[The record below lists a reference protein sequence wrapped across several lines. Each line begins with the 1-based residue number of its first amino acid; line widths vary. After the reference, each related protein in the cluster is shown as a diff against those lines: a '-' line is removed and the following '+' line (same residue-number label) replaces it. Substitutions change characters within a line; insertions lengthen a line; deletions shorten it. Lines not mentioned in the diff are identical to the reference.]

1 MSFTKGKR
9 RSEDLLFTPRISAPT
24 GKELEIVHYWDDRVL
39 GVEYFLY
46 DAKGEN
52 KVIVGSSERS
62 HFVASG
68 GKKDHV
74 LVELTPGGYKLNLAD
89 GMSARI
95 RKTAEAK
102 DFAPGS
108 YDLTHEDICHIVDG
122 GSRYFIICKKIPD
135 IKLPKAAPEDPFLRV
150 LTITAMVLYFAL
162 SIVLIGV
169 SESDREKAK
178 EEMWALVEV
187 PEEIKKPKI
196 ELEKIMKKIPKPPP
210 PKPKPVEPVKPKEK
224 AKPKPK
230 PKKPKKPN
238 NKSLTQAKT
247 QKVASPGKKAGGARK
262 GKEKKDAM
270 GAEGAKNKKPAGVNL
285 SKLGLGA
292 GKISSRSG
300 LGAINVPFKNSAGGA
315 GGGSGTA
322 SKTYGL
328 GGIGKGASL
337 ALAGMDS
344 AAKTFGT
351 STGGIAGSEVGSEF
365 SGKTSAEV
373 NIRASDPLVGGS
385 LSQEEVLAV
394 VNANKGQI
402 KHCYSR
408 LLQTSP
414 TSSGTVT
421 VSWVIKTSGSVS
433 NTKIKKSE
441 FKDSSFHRCLTSA
454 IKRWKFPQ
462 PRGGIVTVNFPWTLS
477 PD

>member
-1 MSFTKGKR
+1 MSFTEGR
-9 RSEDLLFTPRISAPT
+9 RRREDLLFTPRVSAPT

-39 GVEYFLY
+39 GVEHFLY
-46 DAKGEN
+46 DDKGDN
-52 KVIVGSSERS
+52 KIIIGSSERS

-68 GKKDHV
+68 GEKDHI
-74 LVELTPGGYKLNLAD
+74 LVELTPEGYKLNLAE

-95 RKTAEAK
+95 RKTEEAK
-102 DFAPGS
+102 DFTPGT
-108 YDLTHEDICHIVDG
+108 YDLTYEDICHIRDG
-122 GSRYFIICKKIPD
+122 GSRYFIICKKIPEL
-135 IKLPKAAPEDPFLRV
+135 KLPKAAPEDPFLRV
-150 LTITAMVLYFAL
+150 LSITAMVLYFAL
-162 SIVLIGV
+162 NVVLLGV

-187 PEEIKKPKI
+187 PEEIKKTKV
-196 ELEKIMKKIPKPPP
+196 ELEKIIKKIPKPPP
-210 PKPKPVEPVKPKEK
+210 PKPKPIEPVKPKEK

-238 NKSLTQAKT
+238 NESLTQAKT
-247 QKVASPGKKAGGARK
+247 QKVANPGKKAGGARK
-262 GKEKKDAM
+262 EKKKDAM
-270 GAEGAKNKKPAGVNL
+270 GAQGAKNKKPAGVNL
-285 SKLGLGA
+285 SNLGLGA

-328 GGIGKGASL
+328 GGVGKGASL

-351 STGGIAGSEVGSEF
+351 STGGVAGSEVGSEF

-402 KHCYSR
+402 KHCYGK

-414 TSSGTVT
+414 ASSGTVT
-421 VSWVIKTSGSVS
+421 LTWVIKTSGSVS
-433 NTKIKKSE
+433 STKIKNQNLE
-441 FKDSSFHRCLTSA
+441 
-454 IKRWKFPQ
+454 
-462 PRGGIVTVNFPWTLS
+462 TLVFTNVCFQL
-477 PD
+477 